1 MNDNHKSEIK
11 EESLM
16 KMSLEDKRNALT
28 KMRSSLEESFVQL
41 GQLLDDMKSSKMHA
55 IYGFESFKE
64 FVEDEFSLSGT
75 LVSKLINNYRFF
87 VNKMN
92 MDEHSLV
99 QIGLEKLNQ
108 IRPIIK
114 NAGYVEQQDWLQKA
128 EQQKTTELKE
138 EIKEIKARE
147 KERNRDFKDVLT
159 EQFLETMVTFFNCN
173 RKELMFKLALF
184 FQDKNLEE
192 IDTIIKDKQMK
203 LKDEM
208 AAQK

>member
-1 MNDNHKSEIK
+1 
-11 EESLM
+11 
-16 KMSLEDKRNALT
+16 
-28 KMRSSLEESFVQL
+28 
-41 GQLLDDMKSSKMHA
+41 
-55 IYGFESFKE
+55 
-64 FVEDEFSLSGT
+64 
-75 LVSKLINNYRFF
+75 
-87 VNKMN
+87 MN